1 MSALPSGSVDV
12 VIADPPYNIGVAG
25 SAWDTVPDYLAW
37 SAKWLQ
43 QCARILRPGGS
54 LFLYGSPAKL
64 WICRLKLLA
73 ADVCG
78 LEFKQHISWVYK
90 QGGDSR
96 LTGMTMYSVRM
107 EHLEWF
113 VKPGGPHTFNATAAA
128 EKYTEAEKVEAL
140 AKGVGRVTPESLERG
155 RPPRNWWDIPRENSK
170 SKERAFGIHPSMKPL
185 QICDRIVAVHS
196 NPGDRVVVPFGG
208 SGSEC
213 VAAATAGRH
222 VVAYETDSEY
232 FELMLRRL
240 SSKGLIPA
248 SPASQVSTMVLAAGD
263 QTGVDPTVADDAPE
277 LLRDARH
284 SSGFVGVYKIGTR
297 WVAKVM
303 RGGALRSV
311 GAFSTPQEAAT
322 AYFVECSP
330 LHNGRMDERP
340 SARAAM
346 IKLGHQ
352 LDAVG
357 VDVLGSTSPSI
368 VEVGT
373 LLTEAPAMV
382 SPAPNS
388 GGSMRESLSLIL
400 SEEATT
406 VALEEGSMPASEEGL
421 PP

>member
-1 MSALPSGSVDV
+1 
-12 VIADPPYNIGVAG
+12 
-25 SAWDTVPDYLAW
+25 
-37 SAKWLQ
+37 
-43 QCARILRPGGS
+43 
-54 LFLYGSPAKL
+54 
-64 WICRLKLLA
+64 
-73 ADVCG
+73 
-78 LEFKQHISWVYK
+78 
-90 QGGDSR
+90 
-96 LTGMTMYSVRM
+96 
-107 EHLEWF
+107 
-113 VKPGGPHTFNATAAA
+113 
-128 EKYTEAEKVEAL
+128 
-140 AKGVGRVTPESLERG
+140 
-155 RPPRNWWDIPRENSK
+155 
-170 SKERAFGIHPSMKPL
+170 MKPL
-185 QICDRIVAVHS
+185 RICDRIVAVHS

-248 SPASQVSTMVLAAGD
+248 SMAPKPASQVSTITMVLAAGD

-277 LLRDARH
+277 LLRDARQ

-311 GAFSTPQEAAT
+311 GTFSTPQEAAT

-357 VDVLGSTSPSI
+357 LDVLGSTSPSI
-368 VEVGT
+368 AEVGT
-373 LLTEAPAMV
+373 LDSCDKEDK
-382 SPAPNS
+382 
-388 GGSMRESLSLIL
+388 ESF
-400 SEEATT
+400 TD
-406 VALEEGSMPASEEGL
+406 
-421 PP
+421 